1 MEQVFSGSFF
11 NQIPIFVY
19 GVCGG
24 VLLIG
29 LVLVLLIDLV
39 LAIATAIVA
48 SRKGR
53 NRFGWFLIGLF
64 TGIVGLAIIL
74 VALPKRYYF
83 EEEE

>member
-1 MEQVFSGSFF
+1 MEQFLSGMFL
-11 NQIPIFVY
+11 NQIPIFVF
-19 GVCGG
+19 GVWGG
-24 VLLIG
+24 ILLIG
-29 LVLVLLIDLV
+29 LI
-39 LAIATAIVA
+39 LAITTAAIA

-53 NRFGWFLIGLF
+53 NGFGWFLIGLF